1 MEYFHL
7 IAFALIPI
15 AVSRLLIHILDKND
29 GKQIW
34 CKDIVL
40 RKDESSDF
48 NISEIVLE
56 PQKPNESRNYQIK
69 VKNIQNYPEGKYNA
83 VFIFETGRQ
92 KIGNKLIYELTIYND
107 KMKNNYFDFENA
119 YKYKDNK

>member
-1 MEYFHL
+1 M
-7 IAFALIPI
+7 
-15 AVSRLLIHILDKND
+15 
-29 GKQIW
+29 
-34 CKDIVL
+34 
-40 RKDESSDF
+40 
-48 NISEIVLE
+48 E

-107 KMKNNYFDFENA
+107 KMINKFRQKYNLDKNDYPDDKIYKILKNNYFNFENT